1 MSRGLTMSREGV
13 RGSLVQK
20 SKVDCCHSFTLLRS
34 PQSASSGIV
43 IDIPACER
51 VLCTFTF
58 MGSGRDP
65 AGRDKYAIMLN
76 CSHVLSIRM
85 WGEAPYRCEKAKWPF
100 AKVSQ
105 ITVNSVFQISLFSF
119 RGPIVLSSA
128 VACAA
133 RTLRARRPLHVS
145 RLATRRDARRQMRPA
160 CSCDPRRP
168 RRRAALAHH

>member
-34 PQSASSGIV
+34 PQSASSGI
-43 IDIPACER
+43 DISQPASVYYVR
-51 VLCTFTF
+51 
-58 MGSGRDP
+58 SPSWDP

-105 ITVNSVFQISLFSF
+105 ITVNSVSDSHFSAISRS
-119 RGPIVLSSA
+119 VLYSVVFGCGLRCA
-128 VACAA
+128 YAA
-133 RTLRARRPLHVS
+133 RMIKLLCGS
-145 RLATRRDARRQMRPA
+145 DF
-160 CSCDPRRP
+160 
-168 RRRAALAHH
+168 